1 MTSELQSTRWRRR
14 KEART
19 PEILE
24 AALEC
29 FGERGFAASR
39 LEDIAR
45 RAGVTKGTIYL
56 YFPNK
61 EELFKAVIS
70 QSLVPRLEAG
80 ERLVAGLDVPAP
92 RQLEQLLLTLA
103 DIVPSPT
110 IGAIPKLIIAEA
122 GNFPEIAR
130 FYFDEVI
137 GRGRRLITGILRRGI
152 ARGEFREFDVEAA
165 FFSVVAPLVIAMLW
179 KRLFEPH
186 DVAAL
191 DAAALCRSHLQLLMQ
206 GMAPRDAEPERKE
219 GR

>member
-1 MTSELQSTRWRRR
+1 MVSEMQATRWRRR
-14 KEART
+14 KDART
-19 PEILE
+19 PEIIE

-29 FGERGFAASR
+29 FGERGFAACR
-39 LEDIAR
+39 LDDIAR

-70 QSLVPRLEAG
+70 RSLVPRIAAG
-80 ERLVAGLDVPAP
+80 EQLVAASDLPAP
-92 RQLEQLLLTLA
+92 VQLEQLLLVLA

-137 GRGRRLITGILRRGI
+137 SRGRRLITGILRRGI
-152 ARGEFREFDVEAA
+152 ARGEFRQLDIEAA
-165 FFSVVAPLVIAMLW
+165 FFSVVAPLIVALLW
-179 KRLFEPH
+179 KRLFEAH
-186 DVAAL
+186 DTRRL
-191 DAAALCRSHLQLLMQ
+191 DAAALCRSHLELLMR
-206 GMAPRDAEPERKE
+206 GMAPGEPRRRGKE
-219 GR
+219 TP

>member
-1 MTSELQSTRWRRR
+1 MTSESQSTRWRRR

-19 PEILE
+19 PEILA

-39 LEDIAR
+39 LDDIAR

-103 DIVPSPT
+103 DIIPSPT
-110 IGAIPKLIIAEA
+110 AGAIPKLIIAEA

-137 GRGRRLITGILRRGI
+137 SRGRRLITGILRRGI
-152 ARGEFREFDVEAA
+152 ARGEFRALDVEAA

-179 KRLFEPH
+179 KRLFEAH

-191 DAAALCRSHLQLLMQ
+191 DTAALCRNHLQLLMQ
-206 GMAPRDAEPERKE
+206 GMAPRDAAPGRRE
-219 GR
+219 GT